1 MSKNRS
7 RIPAGGLYRLIT
19 ACLLLPFL
27 ALFLTGPGR
36 SRAAEDLWDMEKV
49 VATALRQ
56 SETAIRAAE
65 NLYQKEL
72 ELKMARAFA
81 GGRAG
86 VGAGVTAVPAPGGD
100 YAVTSRPE
108 LTIELPVTPRLKLG
122 AKWNPEDET
131 TVSLDYA
138 PLAEDTKAAAAR
150 RALAM
155 AKLEYQKTMVAL
167 ELEVRQEYIDLLS
180 ALKNRRRAEEELAII
195 EEYHRIVQRRFEQG
209 FLSEA
214 DLRSSEGE
222 LLRTK
227 LQLKRSKLQEE
238 RARLNLSRLLQS
250 DLSRAQ
256 FAGLPEFPVV
266 EVEREE
272 LLAEALDN
280 NVDLQQ
286 ARLELAAAREELRR
300 IRQNR
305 PVISLEVTAGKEED
319 PEIFAGLSWTIGF
332 NRRQQLEI
340 NRIKVDQGERAVRRA
355 ETAVEDRVAAALADF
370 ELERQ
375 AMDWLELQWQEA
387 ERTYRGMEIRFAAGE
402 LRAVELE
409 KARLARDEAFQE
421 YLEGWNRTW
430 KAWYTLLATIAA

>member
-1 MSKNRS
+1 MLKNRS
-7 RIPAGGLYRLIT
+7 IPPAGGFSRRLAT
-19 ACLLLPFL
+19 CLLLL
-27 ALFLTGPGR
+27 VLTGPGNT
-36 SRAAEDLWDMEKV
+36 RAAEDLWDMEKV

-86 VGAGVTAVPAPGGD
+86 VGAGITALPSAGGD
-100 YAVTSRPE
+100 YTVTGQPE
-108 LTIELPVTPRLKLG
+108 LSIELPVTPRLKLG
-122 AKWNPEDET
+122 AKWNPDKET
-131 TVSLDYA
+131 TVSLDFA
-138 PLAEDTKAAAAR
+138 PLAEDTRTAAAQ
-150 RALAM
+150 RALAL

-167 ELEVRQEYIDLLS
+167 ELQVRQEYIDLLS
-180 ALKNRRRAEEELAII
+180 ALKNRRRAEKELTLI
-195 EEYHRIVQRRFEQG
+195 EEYHKIVQRRFDLG

-222 LLRTK
+222 LLRAR
-227 LQLKRSKLQEE
+227 LQLKRSQFQEE

-250 DLSRAQ
+250 DLSRAE
-256 FAGLPEFPVV
+256 FAELPEFPVV
-266 EVEREE
+266 EVEKEE
-272 LLAEALDN
+272 LLHEAIAN
-280 NVDLQQ
+280 NVELQR

-300 IRQNR
+300 VRQNR
-305 PVISLEVTAGKEED
+305 PVITLEVTAGKKER
-319 PEIFAGLSWTIGF
+319 PAVSAGFSWAIDFDRT
-332 NRRQQLEI
+332 QQLEI
-340 NRIKVDQGERAVRRA
+340 CRIKVEQGERAVRRA
-355 ETAVEDRVAAALADF
+355 ETAVEDGVAAALVDF

-402 LRAVELE
+402 LGAVELE
-409 KARLARDEAFQE
+409 KARLARDEAFQD

-430 KAWYTLLATIAA
+430 KAWYNLLAIIAA